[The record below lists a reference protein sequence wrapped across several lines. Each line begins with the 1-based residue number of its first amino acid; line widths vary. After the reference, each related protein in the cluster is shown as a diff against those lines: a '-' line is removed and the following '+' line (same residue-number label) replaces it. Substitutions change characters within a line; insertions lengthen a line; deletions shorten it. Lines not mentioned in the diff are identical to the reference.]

1 MIKLIS
7 DHLKTKMYK
16 NSVKKSPFVIRYVT
30 DRYNTRKMY
39 NKSILENCGSLVC
52 VPDQYKT
59 QEMYDKAADNY
70 THALEFVLDFYMA

>member
-1 MIKLIS
+1 
-7 DHLKTKMYK
+7 
-16 NSVKKSPFVIRYVT
+16 
-30 DRYNTRKMY
+30 MY

-70 THALEFVLDFYMA
+70 THALEFVPDFYMA